1 MTEATTIDA
10 AELARFE
17 ALGETWW
24 DPKGPM
30 APLHAI
36 NPVRLG
42 FLRDVMVRHFSR
54 DARGLRPLSGLRIL
68 DIGCGGGLLS
78 EPLTRMGATVT
89 GIDPPPAMWTWRA
102 CMHRPPACPSTI
114 GRCLRRISSRQARR
128 SMWCWALGS
137 GGACGGRRPVRAPG
151 RALVAPNGLFLGSTL
166 NRTAKS
172 FALAIVGAEYVLR
185 WLPRGTHSWDKFV
198 TRTSSRP
205 CWSRRDWRSPSARA
219 CPSMRWRGAGRCRA
233 ISTSIT
239 SWRRFHAERR
249 MLTP

>member
-89 GIDPPPAMWTWRA
+89 GIDPAPGNVDVARLHAQASGLSIDYRAVPAEDLLAAGETFDVVLA
-102 CMHRPPACPSTI
+102 LEVVEHVADVA
-114 GRCLRRISSRQARR
+114 LFVRQA
-128 SMWCWALGS
+128 
-137 GGACGGRRPVRAPG
+137 GR
-151 RALVAPNGLFLGSTL
+151 LVAPNGLFLGSTL

-198 TRTSSRP
+198 TPDEFEAVLVAAGLEVTERAGLSFDPLRGR
-205 CWSRRDWRSPSARA
+205 WSLSGDLDVNYFLA
-219 CPSMRWRGAGRCRA
+219 A
-233 ISTSIT
+233 IP
-239 SWRRFHAERR
+239 R
-249 MLTP
+249 